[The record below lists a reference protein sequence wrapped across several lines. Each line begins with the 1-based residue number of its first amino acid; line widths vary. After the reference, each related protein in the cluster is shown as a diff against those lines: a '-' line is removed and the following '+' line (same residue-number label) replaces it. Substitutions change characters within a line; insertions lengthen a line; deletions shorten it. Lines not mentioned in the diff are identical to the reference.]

1 MKVYLCALAK
11 NEHLYINEWVEHYVN
26 LGFDKIFIFDNDDK
40 GSVPNVKECISSKF
54 LNKCRIINA
63 RGIHRNNMQG
73 EFYTNF
79 YNIENKN
86 FDWCLFCD
94 IDEFLVGIDNI
105 KSFLSSGKF
114 VAAQQIRVK
123 WKLFGDDNKIERD
136 MSKGV
141 MESFKKEITEPLTKD
156 LSKTC
161 KLHNQGKAIVKG
173 GLKDIVFDS
182 VHFATNKR
190 TNSIL
195 LSVLPSGKRC
205 LSGVEIKEDYSN
217 ESVFLNHYMT
227 KSLSEFVKQ
236 KMNRTDAVFGKRTL
250 DMNYYWRL
258 NKKTPKKLKYL
269 KDMGLEI

>member
-11 NEHLYINEWVEHYVN
+11 NEHLYINEWVKHYID

-40 GSVPNVKECISSKF
+40 NSPNIKDFISSNF
-54 LNKCRIINA
+54 LNKCRVINA
-63 RGIHRNNMQG
+63 RGIHRKNMQG
-73 EFYTNF
+73 EFYSNF
-79 YNIENKN
+79 YNIEKDN

-105 KSFLSSGKF
+105 KSFLNKPIFSGT
-114 VAAQQIRVK
+114 QQIRVK

-141 MESFKKEITEPLTKD
+141 MESFKKEITSPLSKD
-156 LSKTC
+156 LTTTC
-161 KLHNQGKAIVKG
+161 KLHNQGKSIVKG
-173 GLKDIVFDS
+173 RLNDIYFDS
-182 VHFATNKR
+182 VHFATNRKKM
-190 TNSIL
+190 TIL
-195 LSVLPSGKRC
+195 PSVLPSGKKC
-205 LSGVEIKEDYSN
+205 FSGVEIKEDYSN

-236 KMNRTDAVFGKRTL
+236 KMNRTDAVFNKRVL

-258 NKKTPKKLKYL
+258 NKKTPKKIKYL
-269 KDMGLEI
+269 KDMGLDI